1 MKIGII
7 GSGSIG
13 GTLAR
18 RFRALGHDV
27 CVANSRGPQSLSAL
41 SAETGAKPVT
51 VKEAARSADVVIATI
66 PEIAV
71 ARLPK
76 DLFAGVG
83 NDVVVVDT
91 CNYYPRERDGRIAD
105 IEAGL
110 TESEW
115 VAKEIGRP
123 VVKAFN
129 TIWWKHLM
137 ESGKPMGAK
146 GRIAIPVAGDGAG
159 KSLVM
164 DLVEALGFDAL
175 DAGPLN
181 QSWRQQ
187 PGTPVYGAD
196 LDAEGARLA
205 LGKAGPERDP
215 KFRAT
220 DKSPGS
226 FEAPA

>member
-1 MKIGII
+1 MKVGII

-13 GTLAR
+13 GTLVR
-18 RFRALGHDV
+18 RLRGLGHDV
-27 CVANSRGPQSLSAL
+27 LVANSRGPQSLSAL
-41 SAETGAKPVT
+41 AAETGAKPAT
-51 VKEAARSADVVIATI
+51 VREAAQSSDVVIVTI

-71 ARLPK
+71 AKLPK
-76 DLFAGVG
+76 DLFAGVS

-129 TIWWKHLM
+129 TIWWKHLL
-137 ESGKPMGAK
+137 ESGKPKGAK

-159 KSLVM
+159 KSAIM
-164 DLVEALGFDAL
+164 DLVDALGFDAV
-175 DAGPLN
+175 DTGPLD

-196 LDAEGARLA
+196 LDSAATRRALNNAR
-205 LGKAGPERDP
+205 PERDP

>member
-1 MKIGII
+1 M
-7 GSGSIG
+7 
-13 GTLAR
+13 
-18 RFRALGHDV
+18 
-27 CVANSRGPQSLSAL
+27 
-41 SAETGAKPVT
+41 
-51 VKEAARSADVVIATI
+51 
-66 PEIAV
+66 
-71 ARLPK
+71 
-76 DLFAGVG
+76 
-83 NDVVVVDT
+83 VVDT

-129 TIWWKHLM
+129 TIWWKHLL
-137 ESGKPMGAK
+137 ESGKPKGAK

-159 KSLVM
+159 KSVIM

-175 DAGPLN
+175 DAGPLD

-196 LDAEGARLA
+196 LDAEGACRA
-205 LGKAGPERDP
+205 LGHASPERDP